1 MDKKALTII
10 ALNKSKSSP
19 GNFVLVMEE
28 DKGDRRLPIIIG
40 AFEAQSIA
48 IALDGLKPPRPLT
61 HDLMLT
67 LMDDQGSELK
77 EVVIADFREEI
88 FYAELVI
95 KREGKESR
103 ISCRTSDAVA
113 LAIRNPCPI
122 FTNESVL
129 AAAGQKLNSAGQPV
143 DQSRKI
149 EDLNIEELQKKLEE
163 ALDQEDYEAA
173 QQIRDL
179 IEQKKAQDS

>member
-28 DKGDRRLPIIIG
+28 EKGKRRLPIIIG

-61 HDLMLT
+61 HDLMIT
-67 LMDDQGSELK
+67 LMDDQGSELR
-77 EVVIADFREEI
+77 EVWISDYREKI

-95 KREGKESR
+95 RRAGEESR

-129 AAAGQKLNSAGQPV
+129 SRAGKVLGSTGQPV
-143 DQSRKI
+143 EQSKEL
-149 EDLNIEELQKKLEE
+149 EDYTLEELEKKLEE
-163 ALDQEDYEAA
+163 VLDQEDYESA
-173 QQIRDL
+173 QRIRDL
-179 IEQKKAQDS
+179 IQQKKSED